1 MDTDTSQAGPVMVRI
16 LLADDHKL
24 FRQGLRALID
34 KNHEL
39 NVVGEARNGREAIQ
53 MAAKSSPRVV
63 VMDISMPDMNGIEA
77 TRRIAERNPSI
88 KIIALS
94 MHSNRRLVLEILKAG
109 ARGYL
114 LKDCAFEELMTAI
127 RTIMDGKIYLSPEIS
142 DTMIK
147 DYIRNST
154 QKKDGSVFS
163 ILSSR
168 EQEVLQLLAEGR
180 TAKQIAYKL
189 DLSVKTIETHRQKI
203 MNKLGIHSI
212 AEMTKYAIREGL
224 TSLDR

>member
-1 MDTDTSQAGPVMVRI
+1 MVRI

-34 KNHEL
+34 KNDEL

-63 VMDISMPDMNGIEA
+63 IMDISMPDMNGIEA

>member
-1 MDTDTSQAGPVMVRI
+1 MVRI

-127 RTIMDGKIYLSPEIS
+127 RTIMNGKIYLSPEIS